1 MSKIKKEVSEQDTNA
16 WITTFTNLIILMLAF
31 FIVLTTMAVVDQRK
45 RRMAMNSLLGSFG
58 FKSGG
63 QAVIG
68 ANTGSDITMGD
79 APLLEEEVE
88 LDKLRNITFAN
99 GMESNVNI
107 KKELERIIIIFP
119 NSVLFDKGSS
129 KIPQR
134 NVRFLSELSAVL
146 KEGPGLIELRGYS
159 DHMETVFEPDPVNTS
174 IYLSTKRALSVLHFL
189 VDKGKIPAKR
199 IVAHGFTT
207 PFKEKRSVK
216 EKKEWEGQVE
226 IIADYRQ
233 KIPYRL
239 RVHKQKEQLLD
250 FKGFL
255 FKLLENSDEKS

>member
-1 MSKIKKEVSEQDTNA
+1 VSKLKKEEEERDTNA

-31 FIVLTTMAVVDQRK
+31 FIILTTMAVVDKAK
-45 RRMAMNSLLGSFG
+45 RRLAINSLLGSFG

-68 ANTGSDITMGD
+68 SLTGSDITMGD

-99 GMESNVNI
+99 GLESNVNI
-107 KKELERIIIIFP
+107 KKELEKIIINFP
-119 NSVLFDKGSS
+119 NRVLFDKGST
-129 KIPQR
+129 KIQQR
-134 NVRFLSELSAVL
+134 NAKFLSELSVVL
-146 KEGPGLIELRGYS
+146 KEGPGLIELRGYA

-174 IYLSTKRALSVLHFL
+174 MYLSTKRALSVLHFL
-189 VDKGKIPAKR
+189 VDKGKIPTKK
-199 IVAHGFTT
+199 IVAHGFAT
-207 PFKEKRSVK
+207 PFKGKKNLK
-216 EKKEWEGQVE
+216 EKKEWEGKVE
-226 IIADYRQ
+226 IIVDYRQ

-239 RVHKQKEQLLD
+239 KVHKQKERLLD